1 MAAATDV
8 GITVIIHGR
17 MVQQLAAVSINER
30 RCCCGGRYF
39 FVLGSRIHFVR
50 VVGWIATATTG
61 GTGRDSGNGG
71 GRNLVVVVAVRMTI
85 AVVAT
90 GPMIAAISTLSF
102 LYNSATTGSSI
113 TTKSSSSGIVGIVA
127 TLLTVSFV
135 LCVMSFDSVGYV
147 TWIVSV
153 FETPKTQ
160 EDTQQIF
167 LHEIIF
173 QKL

>member
-102 LYNSATTGSSI
+102 LYNSFTTGSSI
-113 TTKSSSSGIVGIVA
+113 TTKSSSSGIVVIVA
-127 TLLTVSFV
+127 TWLTDSL
-135 LCVMSFDSVGYV
+135 LCVMSFDSVGCV

>member
-1 MAAATDV
+1 MAAATDD

-17 MVQQLAAVSINER
+17 MVLAAVSINER

-85 AVVAT
+85 AVVAI

-113 TTKSSSSGIVGIVA
+113 TTKSSTSSSGIVVIVA
-127 TLLTVSFV
+127 LP
-135 LCVMSFDSVGYV
+135 G
-147 TWIVSV
+147 
-153 FETPKTQ
+153 
-160 EDTQQIF
+160 
-167 LHEIIF
+167 
-173 QKL
+173 